1 MALTRGFDSLTHLL
15 TGSATVA
22 AIVISQSVAVYA
34 KTGDEVYKIA
44 VPVTV
49 QINSDSGGG
58 TGVIIAKDGN
68 TYTVLTNHHVVCEP
82 KTFVNNCNTNRSY
95 NITTSQRKTYTAN
108 FVQPFQTN
116 DNSPDLA
123 ILTFTTSDNYSA
135 AILGDSNQLIEGTFI
150 WVYGF
155 PALGRRFGVERE
167 PQFTQGA
174 VTSLPQRKPGGYTI
188 SYSAWTWG
196 GMSGGPVFD
205 SEGRVIGIH
214 GQGGQEPSLI
224 YDSNGQP
231 TGQFTLVKTGIN
243 YAIPINTFIA
253 LKPQIRQGNT
263 TVTVNN
269 TAKSRVANLN
279 NPSTADDYYA
289 RGAANFSRGNYRAAL
304 DDFTKVINVNSDNAN
319 AYIYRGLAR
328 SDLKDYQ
335 GAISDYDK
343 ALKIDPNNAIAYVN
357 RGSVRIDLK
366 DYQGAISD
374 CDKALKID
382 PNNAV
387 AYLNRGNARHY
398 LKDYQGAI
406 SDFDKA
412 LKIDSNY
419 ADAYVNRGNARYYL
433 KDYQGAIS
441 DYDKALKID
450 PNTANAYA
458 GRGNVRNNL
467 KDYQGAISDYDKAL
481 KIDSNDAIT
490 YNNRGSAR
498 SDLKDYQGA
507 ISDYDKAL
515 KVDPNYAAAYYN
527 RGNARRNLK
536 DYQGAIS
543 DYDKALK
550 IDPNYAAAYVNR
562 GLTRSDLKDYQ
573 GAISDYDKA
582 LKIDPN
588 NAYAYVN
595 RGVAFYMVGDK
606 RKARE
611 DWETGAQLHRQQGN
625 EDAYKTVINNLRNFK

>member
-34 KTGDEVYKIA
+34 KTGEEVYKIA

-49 QINSDSGGG
+49 QINSDNGGG

-116 DNSPDLA
+116 ESSPDLA

-155 PALGRRFGVERE
+155 PGLGGRSGVERE

-174 VTSLPQRKPGGYTI
+174 ITSIPQRKPGGYTI
-188 SYSAWTWG
+188 NYSALTWA

-214 GQGGQEPSLI
+214 GLGGQEASLI

-231 TGQFTLVKTGIN
+231 TGQFTVVKTGIN

-289 RGAANFSRGNYRAAL
+289 RGGANFSQGNYRAAI

-319 AYIYRGLAR
+319 AYIYRGNARDNLKDYQGAISDYDKALKIDPNNAISYNNRCNTRGKLKDYQGAISDCDKALKIDPNFAMAYIGRGNARRNLKDYQGAISDYDKALKIDPNNALAYTGQGNARSDLKDYQGAISDYDKALKIDPNYAAAYIGRGNAR

-343 ALKIDPNNAIAYVN
+343 ALKIDPNNAIAY
-357 RGSVRIDLK
+357 
-366 DYQGAISD
+366 
-374 CDKALKID
+374 
-382 PNNAV
+382 
-387 AYLNRGNARHY
+387 
-398 LKDYQGAI
+398 
-406 SDFDKA
+406 
-412 LKIDSNY
+412 
-419 ADAYVNRGNARYYL
+419 
-433 KDYQGAIS
+433 
-441 DYDKALKID
+441 
-450 PNTANAYA
+450 
-458 GRGNVRNNL
+458 
-467 KDYQGAISDYDKAL
+467 
-481 KIDSNDAIT
+481 
-490 YNNRGSAR
+490 
-498 SDLKDYQGA
+498 
-507 ISDYDKAL
+507 
-515 KVDPNYAAAYYN
+515 YN
-527 RGNARRNLK
+527 RGNVRRNLK

-550 IDPNYAAAYVNR
+550 IDPNYA
-562 GLTRSDLKDYQ
+562 S
-573 GAISDYDKA
+573 
-582 LKIDPN
+582 
-588 NAYAYVN
+588 AYVN
-595 RGVAFYMVGDK
+595 RGVALYMVGDK
-606 RKARE
+606 RKARG

-625 EDAYKTVINNLRNFK
+625 EDGYKNAMDNIRNFK

>member
-1 MALTRGFDSLTHLL
+1 MILNQGFDHHGLIIMALTRGFDSLAHLL

-49 QINSDSGGG
+49 QINSNIGGG

-155 PALGRRFGVERE
+155 PGLGGRFGVERE

-174 VTSLPQRKPGGYTI
+174 ITSLPQRKPGGYTI
-188 SYSAWTWG
+188 NYSALTWA

-214 GQGGQEPSLI
+214 GLGGQEASLI

-231 TGQFTLVKTGIN
+231 TGQFTVVKTGIN

-289 RGAANFSRGNYRAAL
+289 RGGANFSQGNYRAAI

-319 AYIYRGLAR
+319 AYIYRGNAR
-328 SDLKDYQ
+328 DNLKDYQ

-343 ALKIDPNNAIAYVN
+343 ALKIDPNNAISYNN
-357 RGSVRIDLK
+357 RCNTRGKLK

-382 PNNAV
+382 PNFAM
-387 AYLNRGNARHY
+387 AYIG
-398 LKDYQGAI
+398 
-406 SDFDKA
+406 
-412 LKIDSNY
+412 
-419 ADAYVNRGNARYYL
+419 
-433 KDYQGAIS
+433 
-441 DYDKALKID
+441 
-450 PNTANAYA
+450 
-458 GRGNVRNNL
+458 
-467 KDYQGAISDYDKAL
+467 
-481 KIDSNDAIT
+481 
-490 YNNRGSAR
+490 
-498 SDLKDYQGA
+498 
-507 ISDYDKAL
+507 
-515 KVDPNYAAAYYN
+515 

-550 IDPNYAAAYVNR
+550 IDPNNALAYTGQGNARSDLKDYQGAISDYDKALKIDPNYAAAYIGR
-562 GLTRSDLKDYQ
+562 GNARSDLKDYQ